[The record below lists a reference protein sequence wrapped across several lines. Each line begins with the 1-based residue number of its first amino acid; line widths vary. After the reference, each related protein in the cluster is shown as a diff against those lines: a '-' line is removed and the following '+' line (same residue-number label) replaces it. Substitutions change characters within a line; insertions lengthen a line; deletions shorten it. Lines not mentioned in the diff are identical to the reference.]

1 MWEYKNFKT
10 RESMNKFIEKNKN
23 KIQWNEI
30 FVNNSYAIEYRK
42 LRRVY

>member
-1 MWEYKNFKT
+1 MWETKNFKT
-10 RESMNKFIEKNKN
+10 KEAMNEFIEKNGH